1 MVFKKSIL
9 ISNDIWEKVKSNNNN
24 NFSSIKKKKK
34 KSSAPPIKK
43 RKLQEEQKQELLTIP
58 KHSIRYE
65 LNERAKECRKKSN
78 IMKNAK
84 ILAKGIRADEE
95 ILKFF
100 RPNEKPFIYKLL
112 KFLRMNGDVITWDDD
127 TLEVNINGRD
137 YPGSSI
143 VDILSHLADKNSN
156 DLFYVTGD
164 YDTTDRLMLGMPQ
177 NTIEVVKALNYLIPS
192 GGYDLFQKLGFD
204 MKKAHRLGEIK
215 KKKQIANTKVFNTKA
230 KQYNRNDL
238 EAEEERAKRT
248 MRRSLGIMGELE
260 DQYDRDKKKSY
271 SDSKYSTFIQREK
284 NDPHVK
290 MNKQQGDIF
299 LQYQKGALSKG
310 EPTDKILHH
319 ALKSRRRQL
328 FKHDDDDDDDDDVQG
343 AERGKESEDD
353 EEFFDTSDV
362 IFSPKNR
369 EEALIKKNIQ
379 TDKVL
384 DLIANTTPIVAQQA
398 QTPTV
403 AQQAD
408 MYNLR
413 TTAERKPTQKFT
425 PSTYNHQQK
434 TKKKKKSG
442 SENRR
447 RRKIRQTESEKEKEK
462 I

>member
-1 MVFKKSIL
+1 
-9 ISNDIWEKVKSNNNN
+9 
-24 NFSSIKKKKK
+24 
-34 KSSAPPIKK
+34 
-43 RKLQEEQKQELLTIP
+43 
-58 KHSIRYE
+58 
-65 LNERAKECRKKSN
+65 
-78 IMKNAK
+78 
-84 ILAKGIRADEE
+84 
-95 ILKFF
+95 
-100 RPNEKPFIYKLL
+100 
-112 KFLRMNGDVITWDDD
+112 
-127 TLEVNINGRD
+127 
-137 YPGSSI
+137 
-143 VDILSHLADKNSN
+143 
-156 DLFYVTGD
+156 
-164 YDTTDRLMLGMPQ
+164 
-177 NTIEVVKALNYLIPS
+177 
-192 GGYDLFQKLGFD
+192 

-260 DQYDRDKKKSY
+260 DQCDRDKKSY
-271 SDSKYSTFIQREK
+271 SDSKYSTFIQREQ

-299 LQYQKGALSKG
+299 LQYQKGALSREKAA
-310 EPTDKILHH
+310 DKILHH
-319 ALKSRRRQL
+319 ALKSRRQQL
-328 FKHDDDDDDDDDVQG
+328 FKHDDDDDDDDDDVQG
-343 AERGKESEDD
+343 AEGGKESEDD

-362 IFSPKNR
+362 IFSPENR
-369 EEALIKKNIQ
+369 EGALIKKSIQ

-384 DLIANTTPIVAQQA
+384 DLIANTTPTVAQQA
-398 QTPTV
+398 QTPTI

-425 PSTYNHQQK
+425 PSTYNNQQK

-442 SENRR
+442 SEKRR

>member
-1 MVFKKSIL
+1 MVFEKSIL
-9 ISNDIWEKVKSNNNN
+9 ISNDIWEKVKSNNN

-43 RKLQEEQKQELLTIP
+43 PKLQEEQKQKLLTIP

-143 VDILSHLADKNSN
+143 VDILSYLADKNSN
-156 DLFYVTGD
+156 DLFYTTGD

-192 GGYDLFQKLGFD
+192 GGYDDLFQKLGFD
-204 MKKAHRLGEIK
+204 MKKARRLGEIK

-230 KQYNRNDL
+230 KQYNKNDL
-238 EAEEERAKRT
+238 EAEKERAKRT

-271 SDSKYSTFIQREK
+271 SDSKYSTFIQREQ
-284 NDPHVK
+284 NDPRIK

-299 LQYQKGALSKG
+299 LQYQKGALSREKA
-310 EPTDKILHH
+310 TDKILRH

-328 FKHDDDDDDDDDVQG
+328 FKHDDDDDDDVQG
-343 AERGKESEDD
+343 AEGGKESEE

-362 IFSPKNR
+362 IFSPEDR
-369 EEALIKKNIQ
+369 ERALIRKNIQ

-384 DLIANTTPIVAQQA
+384 DLIANTAPTVAQQA

-425 PSTYNHQQK
+425 PSTYNNQQK
-434 TKKKKKSG
+434 TKKKKQSG
-442 SENRR
+442 SEKRR
-447 RRKIRQTESEKEKEK
+447 RCKIRQTESEKER

>member
-1 MVFKKSIL
+1 M
-9 ISNDIWEKVKSNNNN
+9 
-24 NFSSIKKKKK
+24 
-34 KSSAPPIKK
+34 
-43 RKLQEEQKQELLTIP
+43 
-58 KHSIRYE
+58 
-65 LNERAKECRKKSN
+65 
-78 IMKNAK
+78 
-84 ILAKGIRADEE
+84 
-95 ILKFF
+95 
-100 RPNEKPFIYKLL
+100 
-112 KFLRMNGDVITWDDD
+112 
-127 TLEVNINGRD
+127 
-137 YPGSSI
+137 
-143 VDILSHLADKNSN
+143 
-156 DLFYVTGD
+156 
-164 YDTTDRLMLGMPQ
+164 RL
-177 NTIEVVKALNYLIPS
+177 
-192 GGYDLFQKLGFD
+192 
-204 MKKAHRLGEIK
+204 K

-260 DQYDRDKKKSY
+260 DQYDRDKKKKSY
-271 SDSKYSTFIQREK
+271 SDSKYSTFIQREQ
-284 NDPHVK
+284 NNPHVK

-299 LQYQKGALSKG
+299 LQYQKGALSK
-310 EPTDKILHH
+310 EEATDKILRH

-328 FKHDDDDDDDDDVQG
+328 FRHDDDDDDDDVQG
-343 AERGKESEDD
+343 AEGRGEDSEDD

-362 IFSPKNR
+362 IFSPENR

-384 DLIANTTPIVAQQA
+384 DLIANTTPTVAQKA

-425 PSTYNHQQK
+425 PSTYNNQQK

-442 SENRR
+442 SEKRR